1 MYFEINGS
9 EFTAPFRMAAAV
21 KCTEF
26 EKLEAPL
33 VKNTS
38 NSALSL
44 AFINDN

>member
-33 VKNTS
+33 VKKHPTVLF
-38 NSALSL
+38 AP
-44 AFINDN
+44 FHQ